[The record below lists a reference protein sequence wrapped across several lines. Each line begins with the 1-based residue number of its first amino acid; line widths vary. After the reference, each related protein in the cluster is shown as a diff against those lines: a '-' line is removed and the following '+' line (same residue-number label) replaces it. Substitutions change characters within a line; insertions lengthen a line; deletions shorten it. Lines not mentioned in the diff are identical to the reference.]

1 MLAAYSIGVISA
13 SIIVALSLMIDS
25 QRVNIFDKW

>member
-13 SIIVALSLMIDS
+13 SLIVALLLMIDS